1 MTDFR
6 DQLKSFLR
14 EKGEDRDWLAA
25 RMGVSKKQLIIG
37 FLKNRFQ
44 KKAKVAPGID
54 GERATTEAG

>member
-44 KKAKVAPGID
+44 KKSKSCSGN
-54 GERATTEAG
+54 